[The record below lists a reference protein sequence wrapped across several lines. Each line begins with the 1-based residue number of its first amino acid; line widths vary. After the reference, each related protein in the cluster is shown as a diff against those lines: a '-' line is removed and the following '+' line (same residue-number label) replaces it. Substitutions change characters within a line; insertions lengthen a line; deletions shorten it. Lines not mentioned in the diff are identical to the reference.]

1 MKTLKIVQIIL
12 LIILTVGLLGVMV
25 VAIAGNFSFS
35 AFWGGSSVEVFDKE
49 FDSAGVKS
57 IVFDITSSDVE
68 VCYSDTEKI
77 RVVYRGAKKE
87 VDDSSVSAEIKA
99 DTLLIEQEN
108 RRNWFPW
115 GVNRKVTL
123 YLPESFKGIFEYSCS
138 SGDLLFSEDFSFS
151 EITTKSSSGDF
162 KAANLT
168 CEKFQATLSS
178 GDIKLGVLEAGEF
191 SFKLT
196 SGDIGVEELRG
207 SGGLTLTSGDVSIN
221 GLYGEGIFKT
231 TSGDMKIDIR
241 EATGDVEVKVTSG
254 DVLVNFDEGS
264 AFLCDFSVT
273 SGDITTD
280 FGSEG
285 SGTYGGSFSG
295 SIGENPVN
303 ALKIY
308 TTSGDVLVTSK

>member
-1 MKTLKIVQIIL
+1 MKTLKIIQIVL
-12 LIILTVGLLGVMV
+12 LIILTVGLIGVLV
-25 VAIAGNFSFS
+25 VGIAGNFSFG
-35 AFWGGSSVEVFDKE
+35 AFWGGNSVEVFDKE
-49 FDSAGVKS
+49 FDSVGVKS

-68 VCYSDTEKI
+68 VCYSDTEEI

-99 DTLLIEQEN
+99 DTLLIEQED
-108 RRNWFPW
+108 RTTWFQW
-115 GVNRKVTL
+115 GINRKVTI
-123 YLPESFKGIFEYSCS
+123 YLPESFKGEFEYSCS

-168 CEKFQATLSS
+168 CGKFQTTLSS

-196 SGDIGVEELRG
+196 SGDIWVEELHG
-207 SGGLTLTSGDVSIN
+207 TGGLTLTSGDVSIN

-241 EATGDVEVKVTSG
+241 EATGDVEIKVTSG
-254 DVLVNFDEGS
+254 DVIVNIGEGN
-264 AFLCDFSVT
+264 AYLCDFSVT
-273 SGDITTD
+273 SGDLTTA

-285 SGTYGGSFSG
+285 SGTYGGGFSG

-303 ALKIY
+303 ALKIH
-308 TTSGDVLVTSK
+308 TTSGDVLVTTK